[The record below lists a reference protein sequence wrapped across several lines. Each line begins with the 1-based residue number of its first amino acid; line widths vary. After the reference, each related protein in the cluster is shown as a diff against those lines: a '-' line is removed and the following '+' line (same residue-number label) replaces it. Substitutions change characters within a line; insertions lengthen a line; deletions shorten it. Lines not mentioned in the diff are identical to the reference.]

1 MQEQVEDILVK
12 ERDLLVQNMSNHNVK
27 LASSRGWSLFFW
39 TDASLYL
46 PMDSVSVFFRLIP
59 EDQPALTHPQ
69 LRINIRLSQV
79 AWGNKELN
87 IDVSPTFERVHRDLW
102 GWETKVENCFNS
114 EMPPGLPAP
123 AGAAPLPRGAFLMT
137 VLVSS
142 PDGLEFRIDQVPIE
156 ILTKQDMREH
166 VRFWKSKGKEQ
177 TDFLP
182 ELIKKE

>member
-1 MQEQVEDILVK
+1 MQQQVINMLVK
-12 ERDLLVQNMSNHNVK
+12 ERDLLVQKMSNHNVK
-27 LASSRGWSLFFW
+27 LASAPGWSLFFW
-39 TDASLYL
+39 TDASLYR
-46 PMDSVSVFFRLIP
+46 PMDSVSVFLRLIP
-59 EDQPALTHPQ
+59 EDQAALTHPQ

-87 IDVSPTFERVHRDLW
+87 INVSPPFERVHRDLW

-123 AGAAPLPRGAFLMT
+123 EGAAPLPRGAFLMT

-156 ILTKQDMREH
+156 VLTKQDEREH

-182 ELIKKE
+182 ELIKKD